1 MPSLNTIFY
10 GPPGT
15 GKTYLTSRRAVQL
28 IENLSDHELEEQ
40 YPSEARDELKAQFNQ
55 YQQQGRV
62 ALLTFHPS
70 FAYEDFVEGIK
81 PFKNERNELYYDV
94 EDGIFKQ
101 LCFNAAYALYHAQ
114 QQRALEASSNDRK
127 KNAEVS
133 SPRTTTRP
141 FDALF
146 FEFVDYLKRMM
157 REGPEEITFETKQG
171 KAILLTDI
179 NQNNTLSFHSAKS
192 SKSYSVTKQSLS
204 KLYKAFS
211 SPDSIRNLSEDIGKV
226 VGRGNTSVMWAAFHR
241 LKEFEST
248 RYQTYNY
255 LLNNRRLS
263 GKPVSAVQCA
273 QMKRAIQQLDYRTLS
288 PTDYAQAG
296 NFVLI
301 IDEINRGNPASIFG
315 ELISLIEE
323 DKRAGKSEALQTVL
337 PYTREP
343 FQVPPNLYII
353 GTMNTADRSVDV
365 LDMAFK
371 RRFAFH
377 SVPPNPSLLR
387 PAVSVSLSDVGDSTE
402 TEHVAQAA
410 EPGAPYL
417 TPKIHLDQLCATIN
431 ERLLWLKG
439 EEYQLGHGYLMPVLS
454 AENPLVAL
462 RTAVYQSIVPLLEDY
477 FMDDWEK
484 RVLVLGPDFVEEL
497 PVPASIP
504 ETMKT
509 DFQNPFQPHKRYRWR
524 MLNDREFVV
533 AIQRIYA
540 TS

>member
-1 MPSLNTIFY
+1 MPALNTIFY

-28 IENLSDHELEEQ
+28 IEHLSDKALSEQ
-40 YPSEARDELKAQFNQ
+40 YPTESRVELKAQFNR
-55 YQQQGRV
+55 YQQQGRI

-114 QQRALEASSNDRK
+114 QQRALDN
-127 KNAEVS
+127 
-133 SPRTTTRP
+133 TTQPTATNKPQQMRP
-141 FDALF
+141 FDALY
-146 FEFVDYLKRMM
+146 FEFIDYLKRMM
-157 REGPEEITFETKQG
+157 REGSEEVTFETRQG
-171 KAILLTDI
+171 KAVLLADI

-192 SKSYSVTKQSLS
+192 SKTYAVTKQSLA
-204 KLYKAFS
+204 KLYKAFPS
-211 SPDSIRNLSEDIGKV
+211 SEAITHLSEDIGRI
-226 VGRGNTSVMWAAFHR
+226 VGRSNTSVMWAAFHR
-241 LKEFEST
+241 LKAFETT

-263 GKPVSAVQCA
+263 GKAVSAVQYA
-273 QMKRAIQQLDYRTLS
+273 QMKRAIQQLDFRSLT
-288 PTDYAQAG
+288 PADYEKAG
-296 NFVLI
+296 NYVLI

-343 FQVPPNLYII
+343 FNVPPNLYII

-365 LDMAFK
+365 LDMALK
-371 RRFAFH
+371 RRFAFQ
-377 SVPPNPSLLR
+377 SVPPDPSLLQ
-387 PAVSVSLSDVGDSTE
+387 PAVKLSVALNEPVSKTA
-402 TEHVAQAA
+402 HAQAA
-410 EPGAPYL
+410 EPNL
-417 TPKIHLDQLCATIN
+417 TYAAQKIHLDKLCAAIN

-439 EEYQLGHGYLMPVLS
+439 EDYQIGHGYLMPVLAS
-454 AENPLVAL
+454 SDPLAAL
-462 RTAVYQSIVPLLEDY
+462 RNALYRSIIPLLEDY

-484 RVLVLGPDFVEEL
+484 RIMVLGPGFVEEL
-497 PVPASIP
+497 PVPGSIVSS
-504 ETMKT
+504 MKSGLQ
-509 DFQNPFQPHKRYRWR
+509 DPFRSQQVYRWR
-524 MLNDREFVV
+524 SLSDADFVK
-533 AIQRIYA
+533 ALQQIYENL
-540 TS
+540 